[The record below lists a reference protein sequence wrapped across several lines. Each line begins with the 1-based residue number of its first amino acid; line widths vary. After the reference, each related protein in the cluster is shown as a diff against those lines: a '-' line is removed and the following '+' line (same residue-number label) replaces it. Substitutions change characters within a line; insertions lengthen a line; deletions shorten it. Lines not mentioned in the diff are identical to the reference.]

1 MLGPERTEAA
11 MTSAPFRYYLRVR
24 YQECDAQLV
33 VFNARYGDYVDIA
46 GIEFW
51 RAIGLADEVAA
62 MTFDVQLVKQTTTW
76 KAPARNNQALEL
88 SVFAKNLGNTSF
100 TVVTQFRIAGTAA
113 VICEVETVYVRV
125 DNGTLTKL
133 ALDDHHRAALS
144 RGAPGV
150 TVDHAGYLKQAVPG
164 TG

>member
-1 MLGPERTEAA
+1 MIP
-11 MTSAPFRYYLRVR
+11 APFRYYLRVR

-51 RAIGLADEVAA
+51 RAIGLADEVAT

-76 KAPARNNQALEL
+76 KAPARNNQVLEL
-88 SVFAKNLGNTSF
+88 SVSVPALGTTSF
-100 TVVTQFRIAGTAA
+100 TVLTQFRIAGDAA

-125 DNGTLTKL
+125 DNKTLTKL
-133 ALDDHHRAALS
+133 PLEVHHRVALL

-150 TVDHAGYLKQAVPG
+150 TVDHAGYNTLSQA
-164 TG
+164 

>member
-1 MLGPERTEAA
+1 
-11 MTSAPFRYYLRVR
+11 MTTPPFRYYLRVR

-76 KAPARNNQALEL
+76 TAPARNNQVLEL
-88 SVFAKNLGNTSF
+88 SVTAPKLGNTSF
-100 TVVTQFRIAGTAA
+100 TVLTQFRIAGTAA
-113 VICEVETVYVRV
+113 VTCEVETIYVRV
-125 DNGTLTKL
+125 DNKTLTKL
-133 ALDDHHRAALS
+133 PLEDHQRKALT

-150 TVDHAGYLKQAVPG
+150 AVDHAGYLK
-164 TG
+164 

>member
-1 MLGPERTEAA
+1 M
-11 MTSAPFRYYLRVR
+11 SSKPFRYYLRVR

-51 RAIGLADEVAA
+51 RAIGLAQEVAA

-76 KAPARNNQALEL
+76 SAPARNNQVLEL
-88 SVFAKNLGNTSF
+88 SVSVPILGNTSF
-100 TVVTQFRIAGTAA
+100 TVHTQLRIAGSAA
-113 VICEVETVYVRV
+113 VICEVETIYVRV
-125 DNGTLTKL
+125 DNKTLTKL
-133 ALDDHHRAALS
+133 PLDAHHRAALT

-150 TVDHAGYLKQAVPG
+150 TVDHAGFLK
-164 TG
+164 

>member
-1 MLGPERTEAA
+1 
-11 MTSAPFRYYLRVR
+11 MTTPPFRYYLRVR

-88 SVFAKNLGNTSF
+88 AVFAKDLGTTSF
-100 TVVTQFRIAGTAA
+100 TVVTQFRIAGTTPM
-113 VICEVETVYVRV
+113 ICEVETVYVRV
-125 DNGTLTKL
+125 DNKTLTKKPL
-133 ALDDHHRAALS
+133 EPHHRAALT
-144 RGAPGV
+144 RGAPGIV
-150 TVDHAGYLKQAVPG
+150 VDHAGYLK
-164 TG
+164 TGSAA

>member
-1 MLGPERTEAA
+1 MGSPH
-11 MTSAPFRYYLRVR
+11 FRYYLRVR

-51 RAIGLADEVAA
+51 RAIGLAQEVAA

-76 KAPARNNQALEL
+76 KAPARNNQVLEL
-88 SVFAKNLGNTSF
+88 SVSVPKLGNTSF
-100 TVVTQFRIAGTAA
+100 TVLTQFRIAGSAA
-113 VICEVETVYVRV
+113 VTCEVETIYVRV
-125 DNGTLTKL
+125 DNKTLTKL
-133 ALDDHHRAALS
+133 PLGEHHRAALS

-150 TVDHAGYLKQAVPG
+150 EVDHAGYKTTLSK
-164 TG
+164 T